1 MKDKKNTQPLSI
13 YSAHRRDAEQRR
25 EQAEESVPAEPE
37 LKSVLNRWSV
47 PERPSSLD
55 SRLLGSYR
63 REFKRVPFWKRLM
76 GAQQE
81 QQQSVQ
87 KYSVPS
93 REEVFMKQCS
103 TCHEEFADKFS
114 FCPVDGTPL
123 NELAAAIVASPP
135 ADEATLPEDVTLKAD
150 APPVSA
156 IPTYTNPGYHLTII
170 EDAGITR
177 RLMSE
182 LSAVKHQS
190 QLTWPE
196 FKRDPRGF
204 SSRLVSGYGRSA
216 WRFFS
221 TPSVAFASIFA
232 LLAVTTAIL
241 ALVGLDRWRVHS
253 AELAE
258 KQREQLE
265 LTQMIN
271 TEIPDAEPE
280 TKPDKGIGTG
290 EEGRVGMNKGKG
302 EGSKQKFER
311 AGGGGGGGRQEALPA
326 QQGKIPPPSPI
337 PAAIPKLPPMTPPSL
352 PVGGS
357 DIDPA
362 LYKNLPYGQY
372 GDPRS
377 KSTETSSG
385 PGKGGGMGTGE
396 GSGTGE
402 GQGGGFGPGRGGNM
416 GNGDKN
422 LGGGGQGGGTGF
434 NGEAPIDYNRTFS
447 PREVTQKARILSRP
461 EPQYTE
467 EARKNQVSGTVV
479 LRAVFSSSGQVTGI
493 RAVSGLPYGLT
504 ERAIAAAR
512 QIRFQPA
519 MKDGRAVSQYIQ
531 IEYNFNLY

>member
-1 MKDKKNTQPLSI
+1 MTDKKNTQPLSI
-13 YSAHRRDAEQRR
+13 YSRRDEALPQAEQ
-25 EQAEESVPAEPE
+25 ASESLPAEPE
-37 LKSVLNRWSV
+37 LKSLLNRWSV
-47 PERPSSLD
+47 PERPASLD
-55 SRLLGSYR
+55 GRLLNTYR
-63 REFKRVPFWKRLM
+63 QEFKRVSFRQRLF
-76 GAQQE
+76 GARE
-81 QQQSVQ
+81 SVQ

-93 REEVFMKQCS
+93 REEIFMKQCS

-123 NELAAAIVASPP
+123 NELAAAIVASPAP
-135 ADEATLPEDVTLKAD
+135 DDVTLPVEA
-150 APPVSA
+150 APPPVSA

-177 RLMSE
+177 RLLGE
-182 LSAVKHQS
+182 LRAVKQQS

-196 FKRDPRGF
+196 FKRDPKGF
-204 SSRLVSGYGRSA
+204 TSRLVSAYSRST

-221 TPSVAFASIFA
+221 APSVAFASIFA
-232 LLAVTTAIL
+232 VLAVTTIIL
-241 ALVGLDRWRVHS
+241 LLVGLDRWRVHS

-258 KQREQLE
+258 KQRQDIE
-265 LTQMIN
+265 LASMVDLS
-271 TEIPDAEPE
+271 EIPDKEPE
-280 TKPDKGIGTG
+280 TKPDEGIGTG
-290 EEGRVGMNKGKG
+290 EKGRVGFNKGKG
-302 EGSKQKFER
+302 EGSKPKFER

-337 PAAIPKLPPMTPPSL
+337 PAAIPKLPPMNPPSL

-377 KSTETSSG
+377 KTTDPSNGS
-385 PGKGGGMGTGE
+385 GKGGGMGSGE
-396 GSGTGE
+396 GVGTGE
-402 GQGGGFGPGRGGNM
+402 GQGGGFGPGRGGNI
-416 GNGDKN
+416 GGGDKN
-422 LGGGGQGGGTGF
+422 LGGGGSGGGSGF
-434 NGEAPIDYNRTFS
+434 NGEAPVDYNRTFS

-479 LRAVFSSSGQVTGI
+479 LRAVFSSGGQVTGI

-504 ERAIAAAR
+504 EKAIAAAR
-512 QIRFQPA
+512 MIRFSPA

>member
-1 MKDKKNTQPLSI
+1 
-13 YSAHRRDAEQRR
+13 
-25 EQAEESVPAEPE
+25 
-37 LKSVLNRWSV
+37 
-47 PERPSSLD
+47 
-55 SRLLGSYR
+55 
-63 REFKRVPFWKRLM
+63 
-76 GAQQE
+76 
-81 QQQSVQ
+81 
-87 KYSVPS
+87 
-93 REEVFMKQCS
+93 MKQCS
-103 TCHEEFADKFS
+103 MCHEEFADKFT
-114 FCPVDGTPL
+114 FCPIDGTPL
-123 NELAAAIVASPP
+123 KEFAAAKEFTGVAAAAAASSAPLESEETVPSIP
-135 ADEATLPEDVTLKAD
+135 ASNGSFSVSEPSSSASSS
-150 APPVSA
+150 APQESFA
-156 IPTYTNPGYHLTII
+156 ASQNGGAGGGIAAGRGEYHLTII

-177 RLMSE
+177 RLLSE

-196 FKRDPRGF
+196 FKRDPAGF
-204 SSRLVSGYGRSA
+204 SKRLASGYSRSA

-241 ALVGLDRWRVHS
+241 AVIGLDRWRVHS

-258 KQREQLE
+258 KQREELE

-271 TEIPDAEPE
+271 TEIPEAEPE

-290 EEGRVGMNKGKG
+290 EDGRVGMNKGKG
-302 EGSKQKFER
+302 EGSKPKFER

-337 PAAIPKLPPMTPPSL
+337 PAAIPKLPPMTPPAL

-362 LYKNLPYGQY
+362 LYKNLPYAQY

-377 KSTETSSG
+377 KSTESSSG
-385 PGKGGGMGTGE
+385 PGKGGGMGSGE

-416 GNGDKN
+416 GGGDRN
-422 LGGGGQGGGTGF
+422 IGGGGAGGGTGF

-504 ERAIAAAR
+504 EKAIAAAR

-519 MKDGRAVSQYIQ
+519 MKDGRPVSQYIQ